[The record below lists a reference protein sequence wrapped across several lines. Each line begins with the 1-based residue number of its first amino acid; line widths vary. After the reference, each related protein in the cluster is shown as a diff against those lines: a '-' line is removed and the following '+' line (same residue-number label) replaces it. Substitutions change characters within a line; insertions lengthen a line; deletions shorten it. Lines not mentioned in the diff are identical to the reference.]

1 MLGTLVVAKV
11 LEKTLLRAIVAMTR
25 KSRSNLDDLVV
36 GALRRPIFLSVVL
49 IGLYWSA
56 EALALEGAMAS
67 IVVSSLATVA
77 TLLWAG
83 AALRV
88 GEVLLNSIGARGAA
102 DSLIQPRTLPVFDML
117 LKVAVIGAA
126 VYFALLSWEI
136 DLTAWLASAGIVGLA
151 IGFAAKDTLANL
163 FSGIFIVADA
173 PYKVGDF
180 IVLDGEL
187 RGRVTKIGIR
197 STRVLTLDDIEVTVP
212 NAVIAASKIVNESGG
227 PDVKQRIRVVVEC
240 AYGSDIDQVRA
251 VLLACAGGVTH
262 VVEAPAPEV
271 RFAEFGAS
279 GLRFELRVWIVD
291 AGKRDSV
298 VDVLHCNI
306 YKSFQKAGIEIPYS
320 KHDLYLKEVPERL
333 LQQLG
338 GGAAAP

>member
-1 MLGTLVVAKV
+1 MVAKV
-11 LEKTLLRAIVAMTR
+11 LEKTLLRAIVAMTHR
-25 KSRSNLDDLVV
+25 SRSNLDDLVV
-36 GALRRPIFLSVVL
+36 SALKRPIFLSVVL
-49 IGLYWSA
+49 VGLYWSA
-56 EALALEGAMAS
+56 EALALEGSMAS
-67 IVVSSLATVA
+67 VVVSSLATVA

-88 GEVLLNSIGARGAA
+88 GEALLNSIGARGAA

-251 VLLACAGGVTH
+251 VLLACAGGVAH
-262 VVEAPAPEV
+262 VAEAPAPEV

-291 AGKRDSV
+291 AGKRDTV

-306 YKSFQKAGIEIPYS
+306 YKSFHKAGIEIPYS

-333 LQQLG
+333 LRQLG
-338 GGAAAP
+338 GGASTP

>member
-11 LEKTLLRAIVAMTR
+11 LEKTLLRAIVAMTHR
-25 KSRSNLDDLVV
+25 SRSNLDDLVV
-36 GALRRPIFLSVVL
+36 SALKRPIFLSVVL
-49 IGLYWSA
+49 VGLYWSA

-67 IVVSSLATVA
+67 VVVSSLATVA

-88 GEVLLNSIGARGAA
+88 GEALLNSIGARGAA

-251 VLLACAGGVTH
+251 VLLACAGGVAH
-262 VVEAPAPEV
+262 VAEAPAPEV

-291 AGKRDSV
+291 AGKRDTV

-306 YKSFQKAGIEIPYS
+306 YKSFHKAGIEIPYS

-333 LQQLG
+333 LRQLG
-338 GGAAAP
+338 GGASTP

>member
-1 MLGTLVVAKV
+1 M
-11 LEKTLLRAIVAMTR
+11 
-25 KSRSNLDDLVV
+25 
-36 GALRRPIFLSVVL
+36 
-49 IGLYWSA
+49 
-56 EALALEGAMAS
+56 ALEGSLTA
-67 IVVSSLATVA
+67 IVVSSLATLA

-88 GEVLLNSIGARGAA
+88 GEVLLSSIGARGAA
-102 DSLIQPRTLPVFDML
+102 DSVIQPRTLPVFDML
-117 LKVAVIGAA
+117 LKVAVLGAA
-126 VYFALLSWEI
+126 VYFALLAWEI

-227 PDVKQRIRVVVEC
+227 PDIKQRTRVAVEC

-251 VLLACAGGVTH
+251 VLLACAQGVRH
-262 VVEAPAPEV
+262 VVEAPGPEV
-271 RFAEFGAS
+271 RFIELGAS
-279 GLRFELRVWIVD
+279 GLRFELRVWILD
-291 AGKRDSV
+291 AVIESFEVARNGRCLYAAGARC
-298 VDVLHCNI
+298 VLRVNGTCCTTR
-306 YKSFQKAGIEIPYS
+306 E
-320 KHDLYLKEVPERL
+320 
-333 LQQLG
+333 
-338 GGAAAP
+338 